1 MEDLG
6 TPSPAPKSSMPS
18 PRSQVIFFGPN
29 GFRAGWSA
37 LLFVSLFLIAMFS
50 LSAAM
55 GLLAKHLHLHL
66 SGLRGGELS
75 PSTGLLSE
83 AILLA
88 ATLLATLVMARM
100 EHRPMLAYGLSGTGR
115 LRHFVVGLLTG
126 FGFMS
131 LLIGILVAT
140 HHLRLE
146 ATPSDAPTLA
156 HSMLARTTFWRYAA
170 LWGCVCLLVGFAEE
184 LLLRGYLLF
193 TLARGLRFWPAAIL
207 LAVLFGALHKS
218 NPGESP
224 FGLVAAAGAALL
236 FSLSLRRI
244 GSLWWAIGF
253 HATWDWAES
262 YFYGTPDS
270 GILSQ
275 GRQMTAHP
283 IGSVWW
289 SGGATGPEGSLWC
302 LLVLALAALWVLV
315 TQRNVSTDF

>member
-6 TPSPAPKSSMPS
+6 TPSPAPKASTSA
-18 PRSQVIFFGPN
+18 PRSPVIFFGPN

-50 LSAAM
+50 LSAAV
-55 GLLAKHLHLHL
+55 GLLVKHLHLHL

-75 PSTGLLSE
+75 PSTGLFSE

-100 EHRPMLAYGLSGTGR
+100 EHRPMLTYGLSGTGR

-131 LLIGILVAT
+131 LLIGVLMAT
-140 HHLRLE
+140 HHLRLD
-146 ATPSDAPTLA
+146 TPT
-156 HSMLARTTFWRYAA
+156 LARTTLWKYAA

-193 TLARGLRFWPAAIL
+193 TLVRGLRFWPAAIL
-207 LAVLFGALHKS
+207 LAVLFGAAHKS

-253 HATWDWAES
+253 HTTWDWAES

-275 GRQMTAHP
+275 GRRMTAHP

-302 LLVLALAALWVLV
+302 LLVLALAALWVLG
-315 TQRNVSTDF
+315 TQKKVPTDF